1 MKESSSFPVSQ
12 IDLLV
17 LKAEFSII
25 ILFNS
30 IRQESMVD
38 RNLLKLQV
46 RKLRETLF
54 SRADEV
60 FSLEKR
66 KLELN
71 TAMTE
76 RSKEIDIF
84 KEILEAQI
92 RSGTNDKQKVYCI
105 PN

>member
-1 MKESSSFPVSQ
+1 
-12 IDLLV
+12 
-17 LKAEFSII
+17 
-25 ILFNS
+25 
-30 IRQESMVD
+30 MVD

-46 RKLRETLF
+46 RKLRDTLF

-76 RSKEIDIF
+76 RSKEISIF

-92 RSGTNDKQKVYCI
+92 RSGTNDKQKV
-105 PN
+105 